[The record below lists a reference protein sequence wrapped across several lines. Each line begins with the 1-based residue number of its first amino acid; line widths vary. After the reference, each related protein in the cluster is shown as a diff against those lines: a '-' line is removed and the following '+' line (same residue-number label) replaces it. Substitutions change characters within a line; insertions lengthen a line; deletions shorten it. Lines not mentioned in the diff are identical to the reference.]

1 MSITL
6 PRRLGRLCLA
16 LFALS
21 ALAASLPALAQQSQ
35 LFVTMNV
42 HSTSFLNP
50 GSGEQRFA
58 PTFNWIDDPRAAQMQ
73 SESLT
78 ATYAGGTGVGEF
90 EGRIGLL
97 RAYASGSYPYC
108 CDPQGHRINY
118 GYAGATVQ
126 ARFYDTI
133 AVTGPGLA
141 VGTPVSYTVNFSIT
155 GTLSNPNFES
165 GGFLSADGLAEV
177 RLRDMT
183 SYAEVNKSWDA
194 KKDAPGVYQLT
205 LNTFVGRNISI
216 AGMLYAG
223 ADVSDYARSA
233 RYAEADFAHS
243 AGYELIPSVAGLNTT
258 GASGHNFLAAPV
270 PEPGTWALMAGG
282 LLVLVARRQSRACSP
297 RPSSKSGSSSAAPTV
312 NGVTAR
318 R

>member
-6 PRRLGRLCLA
+6 RRLCLGLA
-16 LFALS
+16 VLTGSLS
-21 ALAASLPALAQQSQ
+21 ASLPALAQQSQ
-35 LFVTMNV
+35 LYMTMNV

-58 PTFNWIDDPRAAQMQ
+58 PTYNWIDDPRAAQMQ
-73 SESLT
+73 RESLT
-78 ATYAGGTGVGEF
+78 ASYGGGTGVGEF

-97 RAYASGSYPYC
+97 RAFASATYPYC
-108 CDPQGHRINY
+108 CDLQGHRINY

-133 AVTGPGLA
+133 AVTGAGLA

-155 GTLSNPNFES
+155 GTLSSPSFEM

-183 SYAEVNKSWDA
+183 NYAEVNKSWDA

-216 AGMLYAG
+216 SGMLYAG
-223 ADVSDYARSA
+223 ASVSDYAA
-233 RYAEADFAHS
+233 TGRYAEADFAHS

-270 PEPGTWALMAGG
+270 PEPGTWGLMAGG
-282 LLVLVARRQSRACSP
+282 LLVLVARRQSRACLR
-297 RPSSKSGSSSAAPTV
+297 RPSSKSASSSAAPTAS
-312 NGVTAR
+312 GAMAR
-318 R
+318 H

>member
-6 PRRLGRLCLA
+6 PRRLAHLCLGLA
-16 LFALS
+16 T
-21 ALAASLPALAQQSQ
+21 LAASLPALAQQSQ

-50 GSGEQRFA
+50 GSGEQRFT

-73 SESLT
+73 SHSET
-78 ATYAGGTGVGEF
+78 ATFAGGTGVGEF

-97 RAYASGSYPYC
+97 RAFASASYPYGF
-108 CDPQGHRINY
+108 DAQGHRVNY
-118 GYAGATVQ
+118 GYAGSAVQ

-133 AVTGPGLA
+133 GVTGAGLA
-141 VGTPVSYTVNFSIT
+141 VGTPVSYTVNFTIT
-155 GTLSNPNFES
+155 GTLSSPSFEM

-177 RLRDMT
+177 RLQDL
-183 SYAEVNKSWDA
+183 SSHAEVNKRWDA

-223 ADVSDYARSA
+223 ADVSDYARTG

-270 PEPGTWALMAGG
+270 PEPGSWALMAGG
-282 LLVLVARRQSRACSP
+282 LLVLVARRQSRACLR
-297 RPSSKSGSSSAAPTV
+297 RPSSKSASSSAAPTAS
-312 NGVTAR
+312 GAR
-318 R
+318 APR

>member
-6 PRRLGRLCLA
+6 PRRLAHLCLGLA
-16 LFALS
+16 
-21 ALAASLPALAQQSQ
+21 ALAATLPALAQQSQ
-35 LFVTMNV
+35 LFVSMNV
-42 HSTSFLNP
+42 HSTSFLEP
-50 GSGEQRFA
+50 GSGEQRFT
-58 PTFNWIDDPRAAQMQ
+58 PTYNWIDDPRAAQMQ

-78 ATYAGGTGVGEF
+78 AHYAGGTGVGEF

-97 RAYASGSYPYC
+97 RAFASASYPYC
-108 CDPQGHRINY
+108 CDALGHRINY

-133 AVTGPGLA
+133 AVTGAGLA
-141 VGTPVSYTVNFSIT
+141 EGTPVSYTVNFSIT
-155 GTLSNPNFES
+155 GTLSSPSFEM
-165 GGFLSADGLAEV
+165 GGFLAADGLAEV

-183 SYAEVNKSWDA
+183 TYAEVNKSWDA
-194 KKDAPGVYQLT
+194 KKDAQGVYELT

-223 ADVSDYARSA
+223 ASVSDYAA
-233 RYAEADFAHS
+233 TGRYAEADFAHS
-243 AGYELIPSVAGLNTT
+243 AGYTLTPSVAGLNTT

-282 LLVLVARRQSRACSP
+282 LLVLVARRQSRTCSL
-297 RPSSKSGSSSAAPTV
+297 RRSSKSASSSAAPTA
-312 NGVTAR
+312 NGVMAR
-318 R
+318 P